1 MYVLKTLNIF
11 CHVHRLV
18 GVLEHIWIHPGI
30 LRSILTYILLL
41 CIEAQV
47 KFERSPSFTPS
58 RDLITLCGGERERS
72 MILETLGR
80 FRRTSSHV
88 VELWEESQEDRPER
102 AESEEDARLQSDCR
116 DIPECESRGIGR
128 GICVSEETG
137 DSDMIIEGTVAGTCI
152 LKAWTANLESVHSA
166 LEAA

>member
-1 MYVLKTLNIF
+1 
-11 CHVHRLV
+11 
-18 GVLEHIWIHPGI
+18 
-30 LRSILTYILLL
+30 
-41 CIEAQV
+41 
-47 KFERSPSFTPS
+47 
-58 RDLITLCGGERERS
+58 